1 MIILSIVGFIF
12 TLGLV
17 ILIHELGH
25 FVMAKR
31 AGILCHEFSIGMGP
45 VLYSKKKGETVYSI
59 RWIPIGGYVSMAGE
73 EIDESMIEIGLK
85 IKPVIEEGLITEIHL
100 VSEEN
105 DDESSWVV
113 ESFDLKDD
121 TNLHINGTPVKVDAS
136 YVLKNG
142 KKIQIAP
149 TNRNFSSKTI
159 LERFLAI
166 FAGPFMN
173 FVLAF
178 FVFILIA
185 LLSGFPVEDSTEIG
199 SINEGFPA
207 EGILE
212 AGDEIISVASNPVS
226 TWTDFQE
233 SMALTLGERNIP
245 IQVLRNDS
253 TIDVTINPRLFF
265 YSIGF
270 SSHQEAVN
278 DLRIG
283 PVVDDTLADQAGF
296 LENDVILEING
307 EAVTTWKD
315 VITVIGANRTGLDM
329 IFKVERNGDTR
340 TLNVTPYEEALLA
353 TQNIGIVESYI
364 GVSPTSEFS
373 LLSSLGA
380 GFTGVAN
387 ASRLITD
394 TLQLL
399 FSSSSVGVGD
409 LAGPIGIFTLTAQS
423 LSQGL
428 ISFLG
433 WIGLLSVNLG
443 IINLLPIPALDGGRL
458 VFLGVEAV
466 TRKKINPKLENTL
479 HTIMFILLMG
489 FFLYVTFNDLLRLF
503 N

>member
-73 EIDESMIEIGLK
+73 EIEDSLLEEGMMIKLSQEN
-85 IKPVIEEGLITEIHL
+85 GLITQIILDVNETDQDLIQ
-100 VSEEN
+100 VT
-105 DDESSWVV
+105 
-113 ESFDLKDD
+113 SFDLKDS
-121 TNLHINGTPVKVDAS
+121 NALHINGMPVKEDAM
-136 YVLKNG
+136 YVLKNN
-142 KKIQIAP
+142 KTMQIAP
-149 TNRNFSSKTI
+149 TDRNFSSKTI

-178 FVFILIA
+178 FVFIIIA
-185 LLSGFPVEDSTEIG
+185 FLTGFPVNDSSEIG
-199 SINEGFPA
+199 AINEGFPA
-207 EGILE
+207 DGFLEEGDL
-212 AGDEIISVASNPVS
+212 IISVAGNLVS
-226 TWTDFQE
+226 DWTQFQE
-233 SMALTLGERNIP
+233 SMAETLGERNIL
-245 IQVLRNDS
+245 ITVQRDS
-253 TIDVTINPRLFF
+253 ETFELTLNPRLYF

-270 SSHQEAVN
+270 SSHPEAVL

-307 EAVTTWKD
+307 TEVSSWKEVVEITFANVT
-315 VITVIGANRTGLDM
+315 GRDM
-329 IFKVERNGDTR
+329 IFTVQRGDATR
-340 TLNVTPYEEALLA
+340 TLNVTPYEEALLN
-353 TQNIGIVESYI
+353 TQNIGVVESYI

-373 LLSSLGA
+373 FFASIAA
-380 GFTGVAN
+380 GFTGVGN

-399 FSSSSVGVGD
+399 FSSSAVGVGD

-428 ISFLG
+428 VSFLG

-466 TRKKINPKLENTL
+466 TRRKINPKLENML
-479 HTIMFILLMG
+479 HTIMFLLLMG
-489 FFLYVTFNDLLRLF
+489 FFLYVTFNDILRLF